1 MNSIVGAKGE
11 RNENAWKTKRIDSL
25 STKMPTPELGAIHSS
40 EQRRRR
46 KKNIFEENGAA
57 DGIAHDPWDLAP
69 GTVKWCQPSV
79 RWLVETSFFFI
90 RNSLCD
96 RFCVYLLLFYR
107 FITFSVH
114 TRKNWKKNGDVESRE
129 RTHTPLRHFLHNA
142 TTTAAVVALFLFC
155 TSVSRR
161 FLFLWSVRVIW
172 CIIYRAGNFSPLGFY
187 EFLLG

>member
-1 MNSIVGAKGE
+1 MNELDCRSEGGTKWKRMKDKTDWFIVDEDADAWTRRHPQQRAK
-11 RNENAWKTKRIDSL
+11 K
-25 STKMPTPELGAIHSS
+25 
-40 EQRRRR
+40 

-114 TRKNWKKNGDVESRE
+114 TRKNWKKKTETSRDGRE
-129 RTHTPLRHFLHNA
+129 HTHRCATSSITRRRRLRSWLSFSFAPLSL
-142 TTTAAVVALFLFC
+142 VV
-155 TSVSRR
+155 